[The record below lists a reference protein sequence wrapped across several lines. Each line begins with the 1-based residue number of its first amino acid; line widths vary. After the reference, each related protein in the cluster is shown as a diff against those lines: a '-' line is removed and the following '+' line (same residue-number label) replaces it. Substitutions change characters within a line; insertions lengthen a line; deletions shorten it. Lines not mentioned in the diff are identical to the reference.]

1 MDVVEGMRVVGGG
14 NIGRV
19 DSRDSSMVVA
29 VVVGGRE
36 AVGQVSGI
44 SLSLSISRPLVE
56 VTTVEAIVGVVGRVV
71 VGTPVAVGR
80 VAVGQVG
87 GVSLSL
93 SLGGSKSSSN
103 ASDLKNRNSFK
114 TYIANMRR
122 SPIIFSLVKPAV
134 YVYYF
139 YMFYFSRYVLLGGMM
154 ILVY

>member
-1 MDVVEGMRVVGGG
+1 MRVVGGGNIGRVDIVVGMRVVGGG

-19 DSRDSSMVVA
+19 DSRDGRDSSMVVA
-29 VVVGGRE
+29 IVVGGRE

-56 VTTVEAIVGVVGRVV
+56 VTTVEAIEGGVV

-103 ASDLKNRNSFK
+103 ASDEKDRLH
-114 TYIANMRR
+114 
-122 SPIIFSLVKPAV
+122 LVDW
-134 YVYYF
+134 
-139 YMFYFSRYVLLGGMM
+139 L
-154 ILVY
+154 

>member
-29 VVVGGRE
+29 VAVGGGRV

-71 VGTPVAVGR
+71 VGTPVAAEAVGGGR
-80 VAVGQVG
+80 EGAVGQVG

-103 ASDLKNRNSFK
+103 ASDLKN
-114 TYIANMRR
+114 
-122 SPIIFSLVKPAV
+122 
-134 YVYYF
+134 
-139 YMFYFSRYVLLGGMM
+139 
-154 ILVY
+154 